1 MQNSV
6 PDWIQIAQPITE
18 ITLALVAIV
27 ISIIALF
34 QTKKQTK
41 LSNKQFLFERRLERY
56 TIIEDFLIQVEC
68 INSLNIDFSSKDEI
82 EACDRIIL
90 KTLCDCILLREARG
104 TIDKLN
110 DITDYD
116 AKYMFLTQCNKLSI
130 LSKEI
135 PIIFRNEKAKKVSE
149 FVEQYAIL
157 ILSVYHYYTL
167 TDTEKKEQDSWIEI
181 ICKKWNELKAT
192 YNIIIE
198 NNIMNLLLT
207 ETKL

>member
-34 QTKKQTK
+34 QTKKQTT
-41 LSNKQFLFERRLERY
+41 LSNKQHLFERRLERY
-56 TIIEDFLIQVEC
+56 TIVEDFLVQFDC
-68 INSLNIDFSSKDEI
+68 INKLNIDFSSRDDI
-82 EACDRIIL
+82 NAYNRIL
-90 KTLCDCILLREARG
+90 LRALCDCVVLKEARG
-104 TIDKLN
+104 TIDKL
-110 DITDYD
+110 TDKTDFD
-116 AKYMFLTQCNKLSI
+116 AKYTFLSQCNKLSI
-130 LSKEI
+130 LSQEI
-135 PIIFRNEKAKKVSE
+135 PIIFSNKKAKEVSE
-149 FVEQYAIL
+149 FIEQYAL
-157 ILSVYHYYTL
+157 LTLSVYHYYTL

>member
-34 QTKKQTK
+34 QTKKQTT
-41 LSNKQFLFERRLERY
+41 LSNKQHLFERRLERY
-56 TIIEDFLIQVEC
+56 TIVEDFLVQFNC
-68 INSLNIDFSSKDEI
+68 INKLNIDFSSKDDI
-82 EACDRIIL
+82 NAYNRVLL
-90 KTLCDCILLREARG
+90 KALCDCVVLKEARG
-104 TIDKLN
+104 IIDKL
-110 DITDYD
+110 TDKTDFD
-116 AKYMFLTQCNKLSI
+116 AKYTFLSQCNKLSI
-130 LSKEI
+130 LSQEI
-135 PIIFRNEKAKKVSE
+135 PIIFSNKKAKEVSE
-149 FVEQYAIL
+149 FIEQYAL
-157 ILSVYHYYTL
+157 LTLSVYHYYTL

>member
-34 QTKKQTK
+34 QTKKQTT
-41 LSNKQFLFERRLERY
+41 LSNKQHLFERRLERY
-56 TIIEDFLIQVEC
+56 TIVEDFLVQFDC
-68 INSLNIDFSSKDEI
+68 INKLNIDFSSRDDI
-82 EACDRIIL
+82 NAYNRIL
-90 KTLCDCILLREARG
+90 LRALCDCVALKEARG
-104 TIDKLN
+104 TIDKLTN
-110 DITDYD
+110 KTDFD
-116 AKYMFLTQCNKLSI
+116 AKYAFLSQCNKLSI
-130 LSKEI
+130 LSQEI
-135 PIIFRNEKAKKVSE
+135 PIIFSNKKAKEVSE
-149 FVEQYAIL
+149 FIEQYAL
-157 ILSVYHYYTL
+157 LTLSVYHYYTL